1 MSWSQSLSK
10 HLSVTLSK
18 KTKQNWFYG
27 EDNMLGRIV
36 KVTEDFLHI
45 SELYIHPYSVFIFY
59 SISQIECLQ
68 LSAYNVPGIVL
79 DARAVL

>member
-1 MSWSQSLSK
+1 
-10 HLSVTLSK
+10 
-18 KTKQNWFYG
+18 
-27 EDNMLGRIV
+27 MLGRIV

-45 SELYIHPYSVFIFY
+45 SELYIHPYRVFIFY